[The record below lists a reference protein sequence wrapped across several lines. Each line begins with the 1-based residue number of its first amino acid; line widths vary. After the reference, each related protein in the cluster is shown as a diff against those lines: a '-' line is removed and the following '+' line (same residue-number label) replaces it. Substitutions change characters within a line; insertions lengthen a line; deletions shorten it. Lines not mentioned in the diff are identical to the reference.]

1 MTRIVRK
8 ETRARQDVVAPKL
21 SLKFKQIRNGFSG
34 VRRIVYRWNF
44 KRVAAASAAEKATV
58 MRTALFES

>member
-8 ETRARQDVVAPKL
+8 EIRARQDVVAPKL
-21 SLKFKQIRNGFSG
+21 SLKFKQIRNGFPG
-34 VRRIVYRWNF
+34 MRGIVYRWNSR
-44 KRVAAASAAEKATV
+44 RVVATPVAEKAAV